1 MRVCVCMRV
10 CVQDLRM
17 SAGGCLRVGER
28 YFWGSCGGGRAKV
41 LFTSYSL
48 EI

>member
-1 MRVCVCMRV
+1 MSVCACV

-17 SAGGCLRVGER
+17 SAGGCLRVGEC